1 MSAIYVLYRDPPLA
15 HLRLFAETDAI
26 KLNTGYTVY
35 EVSAMQI
42 TQARSFYS
50 WARTSVHIE
59 QMLFRI
65 IGLYIIFDK
74 ASDQL
79 I

>member
-50 WARTSVHIE
+50 
-59 QMLFRI
+59 
-65 IGLYIIFDK
+65 
-74 ASDQL
+74 
-79 I
+79 